1 MITYFKYDEMFTFI
15 GEVVKDT
22 IYEPFPV
29 ASTNV
34 QVPDL
39 ADGEFAVFNGNDW
52 VIVTERP
59 EKPVK
64 VPHVVTNAQAR
75 LALLQSDSLSS
86 AQAALDG
93 MSEPDRTAALI
104 EWEHR
109 PTVER
114 NSALVLSLAETLGLT
129 DAEIDSLFILADTL

>member
-1 MITYFKYDEMFTFI
+1 M
-15 GEVVKDT
+15 
-22 IYEPFPV
+22 
-29 ASTNV
+29 
-34 QVPDL
+34 
-39 ADGEFAVFNGNDW
+39 
-52 VIVTERP
+52 
-59 EKPVK
+59 
-64 VPHVVTNAQAR
+64 VTNAQAR

>member
-52 VIVTERP
+52 VIVT
-59 EKPVK
+59 
-64 VPHVVTNAQAR
+64 
-75 LALLQSDSLSS
+75 
-86 AQAALDG
+86 
-93 MSEPDRTAALI
+93 
-104 EWEHR
+104 
-109 PTVER
+109 
-114 NSALVLSLAETLGLT
+114 
-129 DAEIDSLFILADTL
+129 